1 MVERTLSYSYVY
13 LLVDKTMC
21 NQKRRPKG
29 GDFLCARF
37 PSCVFLCARIP
48 SCGIEKWYDIAFRTY
63 VPARTRSVDR
73 NMNINC
79 ERPYMS
85 RIDLLLLLPVHGS
98 AHEVDSTLSRF
109 TPTFAMAAQTT

>member
-13 LLVDKTMC
+13 LFVDKTMC
-21 NQKRRPKG
+21 KQKRRLKG

-79 ERPYMS
+79 GRPNMRS
-85 RIDLLLLLPVHGS
+85 CPNKRPLR
-98 AHEVDSTLSRF
+98 TKTR
-109 TPTFAMAAQTT
+109 TTFSFVGFRR

>member
-63 VPARTRSVDR
+63 VPARTRLGDR

-79 ERPYMS
+79 GRPY
-85 RIDLLLLLPVHGS
+85 
-98 AHEVDSTLSRF
+98 
-109 TPTFAMAAQTT
+109 